1 MLLIDFIEITTKTT
15 ITTTTS
21 SFSFKEHLK
30 RTEVKNFDFFNGI
43 AIFK

>member
-1 MLLIDFIEITTKTT
+1 MLAIDFFEITTKTT
-15 ITTTTS
+15 ITTTTNS
-21 SFSFKEHLK
+21 ISYQEYLK